1 MKSKQVISTK
11 DFQDFI
17 ESCRKYCG
25 LLETNDSNILVELQK
40 SLLELY
46 SNGLNLQTVDL
57 DSNIDFKE
65 KLDDK
70 EFEIIKNRTSELLGE
85 NQYYWTIFDPTENV
99 FGNESPVMGD
109 LLDDVMDIYKDIKY
123 QLMILDLN
131 TEESIENAVWG
142 MKFDFWHHW
151 SNHAIDAIRTIHYV
165 IEKTEKYK

>member
-1 MKSKQVISTK
+1 MSGVF
-11 DFQDFI
+11 D
-17 ESCRKYCG
+17 
-25 LLETNDSNILVELQK
+25 LLETNYKNDSNDLVELQK

-46 SNGLNLQTVDL
+46 SNGLNLQTIEL
-57 DSNIDFKE
+57 DSNIEFEE
-65 KLDDK
+65 KLDNK
-70 EFEIIKNRTSELLGE
+70 EFETIKKQTSELLGE
-85 NQYYWTIFDPTENV
+85 NQCYWTIFDPTENV

-123 QLMILDLN
+123 QLMIFDLN
-131 TEESIENAVWG
+131 TDESIENAVWA